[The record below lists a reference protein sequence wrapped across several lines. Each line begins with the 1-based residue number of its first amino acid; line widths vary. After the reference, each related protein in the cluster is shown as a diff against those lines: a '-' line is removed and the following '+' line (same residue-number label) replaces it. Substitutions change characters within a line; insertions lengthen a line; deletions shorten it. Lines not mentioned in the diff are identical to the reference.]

1 MDYRPLLDRLMDGRF
16 RKLRLSQ
23 KSLRALL
30 KSTDF
35 LAGLPASLG
44 ARRICCGEVLSWCQP
59 VMDALCPAP
68 DCGWL
73 RESYDELAHR
83 LFPDPSRGGLMGPAA
98 QALEFFLTVL
108 DFFLETE
115 PGRCPGD
122 PLSDIPLLSEA
133 EQAGSLIREEYPLF
147 CRAVKESRFVT
158 LMRLGRETMP
168 FDPAS
173 HPIGVHY
180 LALHIARQA
189 RQAGLP
195 VDIPLVSAAS
205 LTHDI
210 GKFGC
215 RGRDAGR
222 IPYLHYYFTDKWLSE
237 QGLPTIAHI
246 AANHSTW
253 DLEFENL
260 SLESLILIYADFR
273 VRGTRENG
281 RELVR
286 IYDLTESYDLI
297 FSKLYNMTEE
307 KARRYKTVY
316 TKLQDFERLLT
327 HAGVRT
333 GLTEDGLNPPSRP
346 SAALLSHQESLEALC
361 ELTLENNIRLMYAMT
376 RDVSF
381 GQLLDRARS
390 EKNLHRIRTYLQ
402 IFEEFSTYMTG
413 ANKRRTLGLLY
424 ELLTHHQGDVR
435 RRSARIMGQILAN
448 SGPRYRKEVPASA
461 PRKAVAPATAEFLS
475 ESVELWEHYT
485 DICLHPDY
493 KIAAKH
499 AARISNSLKII
510 GKALFESCVP
520 EEVPLYLDSLL
531 RRLETEDGEALFV
544 LIDSLY
550 YLPLDRLPQA
560 RLEALTDTLLDQF
573 SGAEEPLRVVILRR
587 LEGLRPML
595 DPSKQAEVL
604 ARLDSLLPAEP
615 GAAERYLLSHLRA
628 EPLPELQISELYLRN
643 LKTAVHWIV
652 KLTQVDALTENALS
666 HPENVFH
673 TAMHLSNLLSVSEH
687 LPVRE
692 RAGRSLLRLVD
703 LLPLDQQNEIIVD
716 LLRELET
723 GQDEISVF
731 IPDYLGK
738 MIAKLPDK
746 ELSECLDYL
755 RDLIRASTV
764 RTATAS
770 LLTLS
775 QVLPELPEH
784 ESSRADEILGILLAG
799 VSHYNDTIHGTAL
812 TVLCERVLAAPGL
825 SDRRRQD
832 FCVRA
837 GKKLLC
843 LLTEQRQGEY
853 TRFTQTAVL
862 NHLYRFLVR
871 CRVLELPFPY
881 PEDKPVAF
889 FPGTF
894 DPFTSGHK
902 RIVAELCRQG
912 FEVYLAIDEF
922 SWSKQPVA
930 KLMRRQIASMSV
942 ADLPGVFLFP
952 DEIPINIAYPQELK
966 KLSQLF
972 EGRSLYLVTGSDVIA
987 NASAYR
993 RQEPG
998 SAGDYNHI
1006 VFLRDGADPS
1016 LIDERIRGHRV
1027 ILSLPEF
1034 YESVSS
1040 TRIREYVDQNMDISM
1055 LVDPMVQS
1063 YIFEHNLYLRAQQF
1077 KQTLKAKD
1085 FRLEFHPGEE
1095 RYGARLLG
1103 HSDSRTLAGVEGET
1117 VRSDCFY
1124 ALTGSAEAAEFL
1136 RTRTSGRVLL
1146 INAIQA
1152 SQPSQVQLLVNELLV
1167 RCLRFDHTYALCR
1180 QDLHRSLPE
1189 LLPQFGFLPV
1199 AGAPGLW
1206 YVDMRTPVVLVQDVL
1221 RLFKEPHRSDPAI
1234 REVVA
1239 ECRRRL
1245 RRSLTALYPGKLL
1258 LTFDALLLDQVITD
1272 LVRSANGVAGLA
1284 AGERSLGPYMCVP
1297 YGNILSGEIVPNTVT
1312 KSLHLDKAL
1321 EEDSLN
1327 YRIRPMPGY
1336 SDLEIQVRTLAA
1348 FHRPVILTDDLLHNG
1363 HRLRR
1368 LREVFTQEDLD
1379 IHEVIVGILSGT
1391 GRDLMAQQG
1400 CRVDAVYHIPN
1411 LLHWFN
1417 ESLLY
1422 PFIGGDSV
1430 DGAPLGEGPLQTA
1443 NLILP
1448 YYYPTHLRGVG
1459 EEKIAAL
1466 SLCALENAREILS
1479 AMESRHQACFGT
1491 PLSIRRL
1498 AEAFLVP
1505 RAPYRSSDLR
1515 YRPDS
1520 LPSSYVHDDIA
1531 LFRRLR
1537 PEDGAVSGGAA
1548 VGIIP

>member
-1 MDYRPLLDRLMDGRF
+1 MDYRALSDRLLDGRF

-23 KSLRALL
+23 KSLRTLL
-30 KSTDF
+30 KNSAF
-35 LAGLPASLG
+35 WSGLPASLG
-44 ARRICCGEVLSWCQP
+44 TKRICCAEVLAWCQP
-59 VMDALCPAP
+59 VMDLLCPAP
-68 DCGWL
+68 DRGWL
-73 RESYDELAHR
+73 RMCYDELAHR
-83 LFPDPSRGGLMGPAA
+83 LFPDPARQAPIQRQA
-98 QALEFFLTVL
+98 QAAEFFLTVL

-115 PGRCPGD
+115 AGRCPFD
-122 PLSDIPLLSEA
+122 PLSDVLPLTAA

-147 CRAVKESRFVT
+147 CRAVKSSRFVT

-173 HPIGVHY
+173 HPIGVHN

-189 RQAGLP
+189 KQAGLP
-195 VDIPLVSAAS
+195 ADVPLVAAAS
-205 LTHDI
+205 LTHDL

-215 RGRDAGR
+215 RGQDAAR
-222 IPYLHYYFTDKWLSE
+222 IPYLHYYYTDKWLSE
-237 QGLPTIAHI
+237 QGLPKIAHI

-281 RELVR
+281 RETVR
-286 IYDLTESYDLI
+286 IYDLSESYDMI
-297 FSKLYNMTEE
+297 FSKLFNMTPE
-307 KARRYKTVY
+307 KQLRYKTVY
-316 TKLQDFERLLT
+316 YKLQDFERLLV

-333 GLTEDGLNPPSRP
+333 TLEAGDLKPQVRP
-346 SAALLSHQESLEALC
+346 NAALLSQQESLEALC
-361 ELTLENNIRLMYAMT
+361 ELTLENNIRLMHAMSL
-376 RDVSF
+376 DVSF

-402 IFEEFSTYMTG
+402 IFEEFNTYMTG
-413 ANKRRTLGLLY
+413 ANKRRTLEFLY
-424 ELLTHHQGDVR
+424 ELLSHHQGDVR

-448 SGPRYRKEVPASA
+448 SGPRYRKELPASA
-461 PRKAVAPATAEFLS
+461 PRRAVAPATAEFLG
-475 ESVELWEHYT
+475 ESVELWEHYA

-499 AARISNSLKII
+499 ATRISNSLKII
-510 GKALFESCVP
+510 LKALFESCAP
-520 EEVPLYLDSLL
+520 EDFFSYLEPLL
-531 RRLETEDGEALFV
+531 RRLETETGEALFA
-544 LIDSLY
+544 LIDGLFY
-550 YLPLDRLPQA
+550 MPLKKLHPE
-560 RLEALTDTLLDQF
+560 RLEALTETLLSKLAD
-573 SGAEEPLRVVILRR
+573 AEEALRVLILRR
-587 LEGLRPML
+587 MEQLLPML
-595 DPSKQAEVL
+595 PASRREALL
-604 ARLDSLLPAEP
+604 ARIAELLPEEP
-615 GAAERYLLSHLRA
+615 GFAERYVLSHLRA
-628 EPLPELQISELYLRN
+628 AGMPELQVSELYLRN

-652 KLTQVDALTENALS
+652 KLTQVDALTEDALA
-666 HPENVFH
+666 HPENALH

-692 RAGRSLLRLVD
+692 RAGRSLLRLAD
-703 LLPLDQQNEIIVD
+703 LLPMDQQNEIIVD

-731 IPDYLGK
+731 IPDYLGTL
-738 MIAKLPDK
+738 IAKLPDK

-775 QVLPELPEH
+775 RLLPELPEQ
-784 ESSRADEILGILLAG
+784 ESARADEILGILMAG
-799 VSHYNDTIHGTAL
+799 VSHYNDTIHQTAL
-812 TVLCERVLAAPGL
+812 TVLCERVLAAPTL
-825 SDRRRQD
+825 SDQRRQD

-843 LLTEQRQGEY
+843 LLTEPRQGEY

-871 CRVLELPFPY
+871 CRVLELSFPY
-881 PEDKPVAF
+881 SEARPVAF

-942 ADLPGVFLFP
+942 ADLQGVFLFP
-952 DEIPINIAYPQELK
+952 DEIPVNIAYPQELK
-966 KLSQLF
+966 RLAGLF
-972 EGRSLYLVTGSDVIA
+972 AGRSLYLVTGSDVIA

-993 RQEPG
+993 KEEAG
-998 SAGDYNHI
+998 SARDYNHI
-1006 VFLRDGADPS
+1006 VFLRDGADPG
-1016 LIDERIRGHRV
+1016 LIDERIRGKCL

-1077 KQTLKAKD
+1077 KQTLQARD
-1085 FRLEFHPGEE
+1085 FRLEFSREE
-1095 RYGARLLG
+1095 DRYCAVLLSSADGKPLAR
-1103 HSDSRTLAGVEGET
+1103 AEGRT
-1117 VRSDCFY
+1117 VRSDSFY
-1124 ALTGSAEAAEFL
+1124 ALTGSAEAADFL
-1136 RTRTSGRVLL
+1136 RTQTSGRVLL
-1146 INAIQA
+1146 LSSVQA
-1152 SQPSQVQLLVNELLV
+1152 HSPRELQLLLNELLV
-1167 RCLRFDHTYALCR
+1167 RSLSFDHTYALCR
-1180 QDLHRSLPE
+1180 QELHRDLPE

-1199 AGAPGLW
+1199 AKAPGLW
-1206 YVDMRTPVVLVQDVL
+1206 YVDMRTPVILNQDVL
-1221 RLFKEPHRSDPAI
+1221 RRFKEPHRSDLSLQDTVS
-1234 REVVA
+1234 RT
-1239 ECRRRL
+1239 RMKLRL
-1245 RRSLTALYPGKLL
+1245 SLTALYPGKLL
-1258 LTFDALLLDQVITD
+1258 LTFDALLLDQVLTE
-1272 LVRSANGVAGLA
+1272 LVRTANEVAGLEPGTRA
-1284 AGERSLGPYMCVP
+1284 LGPYMCVP

-1321 EEDSLN
+1321 LEDSVH

-1336 SDLEIQVRTLAA
+1336 SDLEVQVRTLAA

-1368 LREVFTQEDLD
+1368 LREVFNQEKLE
-1379 IHEVIVGILSGT
+1379 IHEVIVGILSGA

-1400 CRVDAVYHIPN
+1400 CRVEAVYHIPN

-1430 DGAPLGEGPLQTA
+1430 DSAPVGEGPLQTA

-1448 YYYPTHLRGVG
+1448 YYFPNHLRDVG
-1459 EEKIAAL
+1459 QDKIAFL
-1466 SLCALENAREILS
+1466 SLCALENARDILA
-1479 AMESRHQACFGT
+1479 AMERRHQAIFGT

-1505 RAPYRSSDLR
+1505 RVPFRSSDLR
-1515 YRPDS
+1515 YRSDS
-1520 LPSSYVHDDIA
+1520 LPSSYVKDDIA
-1531 LFRRLR
+1531 LFSRLR
-1537 PEDGAVSGGAA
+1537 PENGVQTTVAPAGMN
-1548 VGIIP
+1548 P

>member
-1 MDYRPLLDRLMDGRF
+1 MDYRPLLERLTDGRF

-23 KSLRALL
+23 KMLRQLL
-30 KSTDF
+30 KHTGF
-35 LAGLPASLG
+35 LSALPATLG
-44 ARRICCGEVLSWCQP
+44 AKRCCCAEVLSWCRP
-59 VMDALCPAP
+59 VMDSLCPPPEA
-68 DCGWL
+68 GWL
-73 RESYDELAHR
+73 RECYDELAHR
-83 LFPDPSRGGLMGPAA
+83 LFPDPGRGTLTGPPA
-98 QALEFFLTVL
+98 QATEFFLTVL
-108 DFFLETE
+108 DYFLETE
-115 PGRCPGD
+115 AGRCPED
-122 PLSDIPLLSEA
+122 PLSDIPTLSEA
-133 EQAGSLIREEYPLF
+133 DQEGSLIWEEYPLF
-147 CRAVKESRFVT
+147 CKAVRNSRFVT

-173 HPIGVHY
+173 HPIGVHN

-189 RQAGLP
+189 KQAGLP
-195 VDIPLVSAAS
+195 VDIPLVAAAS

-215 RGRDAGR
+215 RGRDAAR
-222 IPYLHYYFTDKWLSE
+222 IPYLHYYFTDKWLCE
-237 QGLPTIAHI
+237 QGLPKIAHI

-286 IYDLTESYDLI
+286 IYDLRESYDMI
-297 FSKLYNMTEE
+297 FSKLYNMTPE
-307 KARRYKTVY
+307 KQLRYKTVY
-316 TKLQDFERLLT
+316 YKLQDFERLLI
-327 HAGVRT
+327 HRGVRT
-333 GLTEDGLNPPSRP
+333 ELSEQSLNPQVMPN
-346 SAALLSHQESLEALC
+346 AALLSDRESLEALC
-361 ELTLENNIRLMYAMT
+361 ELTLENNIRLMHAMS

-402 IFEEFSTYMTG
+402 LFEEFSTYMTV
-413 ANKRRTLGLLY
+413 ANKRRTLELLY
-424 ELLTHHQGDVR
+424 ELLSHHQGDVR

-461 PRKAVAPATAEFLS
+461 PRRAVAPATAELLG

-485 DICLHPDY
+485 EICLHPDY

-499 AARISNSLKII
+499 ATRISNSLKII
-510 GKALFESCVP
+510 ARSLFESCAP
-520 EEVPLYLDSLL
+520 EEIPSYLEPLLQ
-531 RRLETEDGEALFV
+531 RLSTERGEALFA
-544 LIDSLY
+544 LIDGLY
-550 YLPLDRLPQA
+550 YLPLNSLSRDRLDS
-560 RLEALTDTLLDQF
+560 LTETLLACLP
-573 SGAEEPLRVVILRR
+573 GAEEPLRVIILRR
-587 LEGLRPML
+587 IKQLWPALEAE
-595 DPSKQAEVL
+595 KQADIL
-604 ARLDSLLPAEP
+604 SRLQRLLPESPGSAEQ
-615 GAAERYLLSHLRA
+615 YLLSHLRK
-628 EPLPELQISELYLRN
+628 EGLPELMISELYLRN

-652 KLTQVDALTENALS
+652 KLTQVDALTEEALA
-666 HPENVFH
+666 HPENAFH

-692 RAGRSLLRLVD
+692 RAGKSLLRLAD

-738 MIAKLPDK
+738 LISKLPDK

-775 QVLPELPEH
+775 RLLPELPE
-784 ESSRADEILGILLAG
+784 SQSARADEILGILLAG
-799 VSHYNDTIHGTAL
+799 VSHYNDTIHETAL

-825 SDRRRQD
+825 SDSRRQD
-832 FCVRA
+832 FCVRS

-843 LLTEQRQGEY
+843 LLKEKRQGEY

-881 PEDKPVAF
+881 PKPRPVAF

-902 RIVAELCRQG
+902 RIVAELGRHG

-942 ADLPGVFLFP
+942 ADLAGVFLFP
-952 DEIPINIAYPQELK
+952 DEIPVNIAYPQDLK
-966 KLSQLF
+966 ILSALF
-972 EGRSLYLVTGSDVIA
+972 GERTLYLVTGSDVIA

-993 RQEPG
+993 KEEAG
-998 SAGDYNHI
+998 SARDYNHI
-1006 VFLRDGADPS
+1006 VFLRDGADAE
-1016 LIDERIRGHRV
+1016 LIDQRIRGKRL

-1077 KQTLKAKD
+1077 KQTLQARD
-1085 FRLEFHPGEE
+1085 FRMDFHREE
-1095 RYGARLLG
+1095 DRYSASLLASMDGRLL
-1103 HSDSRTLAGVEGET
+1103 AGAAGET
-1117 VRSDCFY
+1117 VRGDCFY
-1124 ALTGSAEAAEFL
+1124 RLTGSAEAADFL

-1146 INAIQA
+1146 LCSIHAQ
-1152 SQPSQVQLLVNELLV
+1152 QPWQVQLMLNELLV
-1167 RCLRFDHTYALCR
+1167 RSLSFDHTYSVCR
-1180 QDLHRSLPE
+1180 QDLHPSLPA

-1199 AGAPGLW
+1199 ADAPGLW

-1221 RLFKEPHRSDPAI
+1221 RRFKEPHRSDPVLL
-1234 REVVA
+1234 ETVA
-1239 ECRRRL
+1239 GTRKKLRL
-1245 RRSLTALYPGKLL
+1245 SLTALYPGKLL
-1258 LTFDALLLDQVITD
+1258 LTFDALLLDQVITE
-1272 LVRSANGVAGLA
+1272 LVRTANGVAGLPA
-1284 AGERSLGPYMCVP
+1284 EDRSLGPFMCVP
-1297 YGNILSGEIVPNTVT
+1297 FGNILSGEIVPNTVT

-1321 EEDSLN
+1321 LDGSRR

-1336 SDLEIQVRTLAA
+1336 SDLEVQVRTLAA
-1348 FHRPVILTDDLLHNG
+1348 FHRSLILTNDLLHKS

-1368 LREVFTQEDLD
+1368 LLEIFSQERLE
-1379 IHEVIVGILSGT
+1379 IQEVIVGILSGT
-1391 GRDLMAQQG
+1391 GQDLMAQRG
-1400 CRVDAVYHIPN
+1400 CRVEAAYHIPN

-1417 ESLLY
+1417 ESQLY
-1422 PFIGGDSV
+1422 PFIGGDSA
-1430 DGAPLGEGPLQTA
+1430 DSAPAGDGPLPTA

-1448 YYYPTHLRGVG
+1448 YYYPNHLRGVG
-1459 EEKIAAL
+1459 EDKIAAL
-1466 SLCALENAREILS
+1466 SLCALENARDILS
-1479 AMESRHQACFGT
+1479 AMEIRHQSIFGT
-1491 PLSIRRL
+1491 PLTIRRL

-1505 RAPYRSSDLR
+1505 RVPYRSSDLR
-1515 YRPDS
+1515 YRSDS
-1520 LPSSYVHDDIA
+1520 LPSAYVRDDIA

-1537 PEDGAVSGGAA
+1537 PEEGANPADRSDESAL
-1548 VGIIP
+1548 